1 MDKSVIDPPLQ
12 IRKLYLDQNMAL
24 FTVIGHVSVILH
36 PSFPSM
42 GSTESLAG
50 TLDEDDE
57 ERKEIR
63 VESKVFKSA
72 FAKQLEERRAPL
84 MREVS
89 KEGERAREAAWRV
102 RESER
107 RLVVEENRLAERE
120 YCR

>member
-1 MDKSVIDPPLQ
+1 
-12 IRKLYLDQNMAL
+12 MAL
-24 FTVIGHVSVILH
+24 FTMMAKSVILH
-36 PSFPSM
+36 PSLLSM

-50 TLDEDDE
+50 TLDQDGE
-57 ERKEIR
+57 ESKETR

-72 FAKQLEERRAPL
+72 FAKQLEEKRAPL
-84 MREVS
+84 MREV
-89 KEGERAREAAWRV
+89 KESERSREAAWRV

>member
-84 MREVS
+84 MREV
-89 KEGERAREAAWRV
+89 KEK
-102 RESER
+102 S
-107 RLVVEENRLAERE
+107 LLI
-120 YCR
+120 